1 MRRREFI
8 AGLGSTAMARPLAA
22 RAQQPKMPLVGLLNG
37 VSFEGPYEVPVAA
50 IRRGLRETGFVEGQ
64 NVAIEYRHAGGR
76 YERLPEL
83 ATDLFRRQVA
93 VIIAIGAS
101 TPALAAKAATSTV
114 PIVFAMGSDAIQVGL
129 VNGLGRPQ
137 ASLTGVNPAATEL
150 ASKRLELLLEL
161 RPGATLVGYLDNS
174 RLSGTFETNVGSLT
188 TAAKIKGRE
197 LVVFDAATEPEVET
211 AFTDM
216 ALQRVR
222 LLAVSPDAF
231 LSTRQEQ
238 IVALAAQSG
247 VPAIYARRGAVV
259 LGGLMSYGVPS
270 DLTNDMYRL
279 AGIYAGRILNG
290 AAPPESPVT
299 LSTRLELVINDRT
312 AKALHI
318 TVPRRLLSRTDEII
332 D

>member
-1 MRRREFI
+1 MI
-8 AGLGSTAMARPLAA
+8 CATHAAA
-22 RAQQPKMPLVGLLNG
+22 RIYRWAWKHGG
-37 VSFEGPYEVPVAA
+37 GSAARGAGAA
-50 IRRGLRETGFVEGQ
+50 IGQGLRETGFVEGQ
-64 NVAIEYRHAGGR
+64 NVAIEYRQADGR

-83 ATDLFRRQVA
+83 ATDLFRKQAA
-93 VIIAIGAS
+93 VIVAIGPA
-101 TPALAAKAATSTV
+101 TPALAATAATSTI

-129 VNGLGRPQ
+129 VNSLRRPE

-174 RLSGTFETNVGSLT
+174 RLSGVFETNVGGLT
-188 TAAKIKGRE
+188 TAARIKGRE

-222 LLAVSPDAF
+222 LLVVSPDAF

-238 IVALAAQSG
+238 IVALAAAAQSG
-247 VPAIYARRGAVV
+247 LPTIYATRGAVV
-259 LGGLMSYGVPS
+259 LGGLMSYGVPN

-290 AAPPESPVT
+290 AAPAESPVM
-299 LSTRLELVINDRT
+299 LSTRFELVINDRT
-312 AKALHI
+312 AKALRI
-318 TVPRRLLSRTDEII
+318 TVPRRLLSRADEII

>member
-8 AGLGSTAMARPLAA
+8 AGLGSTAVAWPLAA
-22 RAQQPKMPLVGLLNG
+22 RAQRPEMPLVGLLNG
-37 VSFEGPYEVPVAA
+37 VSFEGAYEVPVAA
-50 IRRGLRETGFVEGQ
+50 IRRGLRETGFIEGQ

-93 VIIAIGAS
+93 VIVAIGPA
-101 TPALAAKAATSTV
+101 TPALAAAAATSTI
-114 PIVFAMGSDAIQVGL
+114 PIVFATGSDAIQVDL
-129 VNGLGRPQ
+129 VNSLRRPQ

-174 RLSGTFETNVGSLT
+174 RLSGAFETNVEGL
-188 TAAKIKGRE
+188 TAAARIKGRE

-211 AFTDM
+211 AFTDI

-222 LLAVSPDAF
+222 LLVVSPDAF
-231 LSTRQEQ
+231 LNTRQEQ

-247 VPAIYARRGAVV
+247 LPTIYATRGAVV
-259 LGGLMSYGVPS
+259 LGGLMSYGVPT

-290 AAPPESPVT
+290 AAPAESPVMH
-299 LSTRLELVINDRT
+299 STRFELVINNKT
-312 AKALHI
+312 AKALRI
-318 TVPRRLLSRTDEII
+318 TVPRRLLSRADEII
-332 D
+332 G